1 VLEAWVKHFTSAA
14 VSIQPVQKITD
25 EKWVWH
31 SGLDVEATAL
41 LNDLY
46 EGQGVS
52 DDRMARLLSLFRL
65 EFSDPT
71 LMRPNIQGRP
81 VYLGLAMTSKNRV
94 SLKLQI
100 LLMNL
105 PYNQSM

>member
-1 VLEAWVKHFTSAA
+1 
-14 VSIQPVQKITD
+14 
-25 EKWVWH
+25 
-31 SGLDVEATAL
+31 
-41 LNDLY
+41 
-46 EGQGVS
+46 
-52 DDRMARLLSLFRL
+52 MARLLSLFRL

-81 VYLGLAMTSKNRV
+81 VYLGLAMTVNNQVR
-94 SLKLQI
+94 LKPQN